1 MRGPGGRSPAV
12 DSPPAR
18 TPPPPGAACSGS
30 VLAGPL
36 KKEDRR
42 VSDDAG
48 EGLPRSLTALSLAF
62 REKRLSP
69 VEVVR
74 ALLER
79 IETADEDLG
88 AFITVTGE
96 RALEEAARAEEEIS
110 AGYYRG
116 PLHGV
121 PLGLKDLIYTEGV
134 RTTMGSAFFKDYVP
148 DYSATVA
155 LKLEEAG
162 AVPVGKT
169 NTHEFA
175 YGPTGDRSYF
185 RSEEHTSE
193 LQSRQY
199 LVCRLLLEKKKI
211 NQLAYFNQTDALMV
225 IV

>member
-1 MRGPGGRSPAV
+1 MLRIFFFN
-12 DSPPAR
+12 D
-18 TPPPPGAACSGS
+18 
-30 VLAGPL
+30 
-36 KKEDRR
+36 
-42 VSDDAG
+42 
-48 EGLPRSLTALSLAF
+48 TATTEIYTLSLHD
-62 REKRLSP
+62 
-69 VEVVR
+69 
-74 ALLER
+74 ALP
-79 IETADEDLG
+79 
-88 AFITVTGE
+88 
-96 RALEEAARAEEEIS
+96 IS
-110 AGYYRG
+110 
-116 PLHGV
+116 
-121 PLGLKDLIYTEGV
+121 
-134 RTTMGSAFFKDYVP
+134 MGSAFFKDYVP

-162 AVPVGKT
+162 AVLVGKT

>member
-1 MRGPGGRSPAV
+1 
-12 DSPPAR
+12 
-18 TPPPPGAACSGS
+18 
-30 VLAGPL
+30 
-36 KKEDRR
+36 
-42 VSDDAG
+42 VSDDDAG
-48 EGLPRSLTALSLAF
+48 EGLPRSLKELSRAF

-79 IETADEDLG
+79 IEAADKDLG
-88 AFITVTGE
+88 AFITVLPE
-96 RALEEAARAEEEIS
+96 SALEAAARAEEEMT
-110 AGYYRG
+110 AGRYRG

-155 LKLEEAG
+155 LKLEQAG
-162 AVPVGKT
+162 AVLVGKT

-185 RSEEHTSE
+185 GPTRNPHDTRRISGGSSGGSGAALRLFRLRHRRLGSNSFRPVRRRRREA
-193 LQSRQY
+193 Y
-199 LVCRLLLEKKKI
+199 LR
-211 NQLAYFNQTDALMV
+211 AG
-225 IV
+225 